1 MAKTATSKVVPTPP
15 TGQPLTEQP
24 STEHATKKPA
34 IATRRNLFIA
44 HLRQSANVS
53 RSARSAGLCVSAL
66 YRHRARTP
74 AFAAQWDSAIAEV
87 VDALEEAVLGRARD
101 GTEKA
106 VYYGGE
112 RIGKHQLYSD
122 ALAMFVLKSKRPE
135 VYARALHSG
144 ESGEAVDSLSDGD
157 AEQEFDD
164 HIARL
169 KAL

>member
-1 MAKTATSKVVPTPP
+1 MAKTATSKVVPEPP
-15 TGQPLTEQP
+15 TEQP
-24 STEHATKKPA
+24 PTEKDVKKPA
-34 IATRRNLFIA
+34 IAERRNLFIA

-53 RSARSAGLCVSAL
+53 RSARSAGLCVSGL
-66 YRHRARTP
+66 YRHRANKP
-74 AFAAQWDSAIAEV
+74 AFAALWDSAIAEV

-101 GTEKA
+101 GTEKP

-135 VYARALHSG
+135 VYARALQSG
-144 ESGEAVDSLSDGD
+144 ESGEAVDSMSDGD

-164 HIARL
+164 RIARL